1 MTSFNLLKRCNKES
15 PNKGLLPIR
24 FPRGK
29 APGYPGDENMSKMII
44 LSISVLLVSV
54 LIIVSCKGKNSK
66 SSTKLEEVSTEIDLR
81 NFKPFLI
88 GIAPLIDSGF
98 TNSEID
104 MILDEFQNM
113 KSGSENN
120 YNFTIKYNGV
130 ESIMKINSSNLTFV
144 IEFEVLCFEQLTR
157 LTFIP

>member
-1 MTSFNLLKRCNKES
+1 
-15 PNKGLLPIR
+15 
-24 FPRGK
+24 
-29 APGYPGDENMSKMII
+29 MSKMII

-130 ESIMKINSSNLTFV
+130 ESIMKINVVKEDSDIVSFYIFSTPNLSDKINENLSKFM
-144 IEFEVLCFEQLTR
+144 EEKGL
-157 LTFIP
+157 